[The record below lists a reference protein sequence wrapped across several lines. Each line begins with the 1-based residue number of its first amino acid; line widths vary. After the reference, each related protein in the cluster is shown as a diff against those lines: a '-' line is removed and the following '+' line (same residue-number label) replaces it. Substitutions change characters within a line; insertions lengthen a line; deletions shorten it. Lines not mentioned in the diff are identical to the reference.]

1 MGHFENVSL
10 NGHTSQISESIDD
23 ENEKE
28 NHSEESLTRF
38 KIGKEKFEPER
49 VNLTD

>member
-1 MGHFENVSL
+1 MGHFENVGT
-10 NGHTSQISESIDD
+10 NGHTSQISKSIDD

-28 NHSEESLTRF
+28 NDSAEGLTRF
-38 KIGKEKFEPER
+38 KIGKEKFQPER